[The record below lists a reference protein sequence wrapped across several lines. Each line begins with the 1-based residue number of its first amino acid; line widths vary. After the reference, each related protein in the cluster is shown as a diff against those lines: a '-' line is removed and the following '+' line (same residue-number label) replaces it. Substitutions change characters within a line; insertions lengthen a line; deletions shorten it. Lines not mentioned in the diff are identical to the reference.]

1 MKVCFDGNYLN
12 LSEGNKFVLK
22 DLTSQLPEVPATPE
36 YQLNNIIRFI
46 TLSNEV
52 HNCHKY
58 ISVLLT

>member
-22 DLTSQLPEVPATPE
+22 NWPVSYQEVPATPE
-36 YQLNNIIRFI
+36 YQLDNIIRFI
-46 TLSNEV
+46 AISNEV
-52 HNCHKY
+52 QNCHKY

>member
-22 DLTSQLPEVPATPE
+22 KLPVSYQEVPATPE
-36 YQLNNIIRFI
+36 YQLDNIIRFI
-46 TLSNEV
+46 AISDEV
-52 HNCHKY
+52 QNCHKY